1 MEDGSNTK
9 NAKALN
15 PVAYPQGKIKKMRAV
30 VQRVKSASVTVEGQL
45 VSEIGAGVLVFL
57 GVAHDDTATEL
68 EYIANKVAN
77 LRIFEDEAGKMN
89 LSLLDTGGA
98 ALIVSQFTLYGD
110 CRKGRRPS
118 FINAA
123 RPEVANALYEQFIDI
138 LKQQNIPTQG
148 GTFQAMMDVELINDG
163 PVTILLDSDKQF

>member
-1 MEDGSNTK
+1 M
-9 NAKALN
+9 
-15 PVAYPQGKIKKMRAV
+15 
-30 VQRVKSASVTVEGQL
+30 
-45 VSEIGAGVLVFL
+45 LVFL

-68 EYIANKVAN
+68 DYITNKVAN

-98 ALIVSQFTLYGD
+98 ALVVSQFTLYGD

-123 RPEVANALYEQFIDI
+123 RPELANTLYEQFIAI
-138 LKQQNIPTQG
+138 LKQQHIPTQG
-148 GTFQAMMDVELINDG
+148 GTFQAMMDVALINDG
-163 PVTILLDSDKQF
+163 PVTILLDSEKQF

>member
-1 MEDGSNTK
+1 
-9 NAKALN
+9 
-15 PVAYPQGKIKKMRAV
+15 MRAV
-30 VQRVKSASVTVEGQL
+30 VQRVKSASVTVDDKR

-57 GVAHDDTATEL
+57 GVAHDDTTKAL

-77 LRIFEDEAGKMN
+77 LRIFEDEDGKMN

-98 ALIVSQFTLYGD
+98 ALVVSQFTLYGD

-123 RPEVANALYEQFIDI
+123 RPEVANTLYEQFIAT
-138 LKQQNIPTQG
+138 LQQQNIPTQG
-148 GTFQAMMDVELINDG
+148 GTFQAMMDVQLINDG

>member
-1 MEDGSNTK
+1 
-9 NAKALN
+9 
-15 PVAYPQGKIKKMRAV
+15 MRAV
-30 VQRVKSASVTVEGQL
+30 VQRVKSASVTVDGEL

-68 EYIANKVAN
+68 KNIANKVAN
-77 LRIFEDEAGKMN
+77 LRIFEDEDGKMN
-89 LSLLDTGGA
+89 RSLLETGGA
-98 ALIVSQFTLYGD
+98 ALVVSQFTLYGD

-123 RPEVANALYEQFIDI
+123 RPEVANALYEQFIAA
-138 LKQQNIPTQG
+138 LEQQNIPTHG
-148 GTFQAMMDVELINDG
+148 GTFQAMMDVQLINDG